1 MANKRD
7 YYEILEV
14 PRTASASEIKKA
26 YRKLAMKYHP
36 DKNPDDKA
44 AEDKFKEASEAY
56 EVLSDEKTRKAYD
69 QFGHAHAQAGPRG
82 PGGPGFGGQNPF
94 DGFDFEA
101 FRGGRPYTSQSAH
114 DLFEDLFGNIFTGGA
129 GFHQQRGPRPMPG
142 ADLKY
147 NLSITLEEA
156 ARGTE
161 KSIRFLRDR
170 AGKQETAHL
179 SVSVPQ
185 GVTHGQR
192 LKLRGEGDGGRNNGP
207 TGDLYV
213 VVNIAEHP
221 LFRRHN
227 LDCVMDL
234 PISFVDAIVGTE
246 VEVPT
251 LTGRAKVTIPP
262 GTTAGKVFRLRGKG
276 FSELKGNRTGDQLL
290 RVVVDTPKDLTPEQ
304 IELIRGLSPVAD
316 SAPMVKQYNE
326 TVKKVL
332 SSRR

>member
-1 MANKRD
+1 MSKRD
-7 YYEILEV
+7 YYDILEV
-14 PRTASASEIKKA
+14 PRTASAAEIKKA

-69 QFGHAHAQAGPRG
+69 QFGHAHANPGAAGF
-82 PGGPGFGGQNPF
+82 GGPGQNPF
-94 DGFDFEA
+94 EGFDFEA
-101 FRGGRPYTSQSAH
+101 FRGGRPYTQQSAH
-114 DLFEDLFGNIFTGGA
+114 DLFEDLFGDIFSGAA
-129 GFHQQRGPRPMPG
+129 GFRQQRGPRPARG

-147 NLSITLEEA
+147 NLSVSLEEA
-156 ARGTE
+156 ARGAE
-161 KSIRFLRDR
+161 KKIRFMRDR
-170 AGKQETAHL
+170 GGRQETAHL
-179 SVSVPQ
+179 SVNIPA
-185 GVTHGQR
+185 GVNHGQR
-192 LKLRGEGDGGRNNGP
+192 LKLRSEGDDGRNGGT

-262 GTTAGKVFRLRGKG
+262 GTHAGRVFRLRGKG
-276 FSELKGNRTGDQLL
+276 FPELKGHKNGDQLL
-290 RVVVDTPKDLTPEQ
+290 RIVVDTPKDLSKEQ
-304 IELIRGLSPVAD
+304 IEMIRGLSPVAD
-316 SAPMVKQYNE
+316 TAPMVKQYNE
-326 TVKKVL
+326 VVKKVL